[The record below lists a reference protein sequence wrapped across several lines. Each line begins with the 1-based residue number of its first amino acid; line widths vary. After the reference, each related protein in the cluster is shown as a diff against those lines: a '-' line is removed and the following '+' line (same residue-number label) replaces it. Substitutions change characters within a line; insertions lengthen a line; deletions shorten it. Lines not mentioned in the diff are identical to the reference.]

1 MLNNILNDTTATISF
16 GQVAICT
23 GVSLVLGL
31 IIAVVYM
38 FHNNF
43 SKNFIVTIVIMPAIV
58 QALIML
64 VNGNLG
70 TSVAMAGAF
79 TLIRFR
85 SAPGGSRELASIFL
99 AMAVGIAAGTGY
111 VAYAAIFTVAIC
123 CTLIILYSVP
133 FGERKSTAKSLKV
146 TIPENLDYTEIF
158 DDIFKKFT
166 NKVQLDTVKTTNLG
180 SLYEL
185 QYTIELKDIATE
197 KAFIDQIRV
206 RNGNLNITCGRIP
219 VSKDEL

>member
-1 MLNNILNDTTATISF
+1 MLNNILNDTTIALSF
-16 GQVAICT
+16 RQIALCT

-38 FHNNF
+38 FQNNY
-43 SKNFIVTIVIMPAIV
+43 SKNFIVTLVIMPAIV
-58 QALIML
+58 QALILM

-70 TSVAMAGAF
+70 TSVAVVGAF
-79 TLIRFR
+79 SLIRFR
-85 SAPGGSRELASIFL
+85 SAPGGSREISSIFL
-99 AMAVGIAAGTGY
+99 SMAVGIAVGTGY
-111 VAYAAIFTVAIC
+111 LTYAAILTVAIC
-123 CTLIILYSVP
+123 CALIILYSVP
-133 FGERKSTAKSLKV
+133 FGERKSTMKSLKV
-146 TIPENLDYTEIF
+146 TIPESLDYTEIF
-158 DDIFKKFT
+158 DDIFKKYT

-185 QYTIELKDIATE
+185 QYTIKLKDIATE

-219 VSKDEL
+219 VSKEEL